1 MAIFLQN
8 VIFPF
13 NFKFFVLA
21 VCILFGSLGC
31 RIKVMDW
38 MGLALMKRI
47 SKDLLYPQFVA
58 AKALQGLQSC
68 LKALQLRQG
77 TSSLDL

>member
-1 MAIFLQN
+1 
-8 VIFPF
+8 
-13 NFKFFVLA
+13 
-21 VCILFGSLGC
+21 
-31 RIKVMDW
+31 MDW

-77 TSSLDL
+77 TSSLDLWVWLFGCDFLHDLIVEVHHNVWWNHIT